1 VLITWKLNQHVH
13 ILQEPPSKH
22 HQYTRKMYNCSETM
36 LLVDRIELVGRV
48 FPHESKKGVWR
59 RFLSSLKGREIMPVR
74 GAAYVITV
82 PKK

>member
-1 VLITWKLNQHVH
+1 
-13 ILQEPPSKH
+13 
-22 HQYTRKMYNCSETM
+22 MYNCSETM

-82 PKK
+82 PKNDFQISNIIQCFRFQRTKCQVIQIS

>member
-1 VLITWKLNQHVH
+1 
-13 ILQEPPSKH
+13 
-22 HQYTRKMYNCSETM
+22 M